1 MAKKM
6 QLRLL
11 YTNANG
17 LYNKLSELCLIIE
30 AKNIDIICITETH
43 YHDEL
48 DLAEIEIPGYNIFTG
63 NRNFKLDQSTNTG
76 KVSEGGG
83 SVIYVHKD
91 ISIVE
96 GSYNQGLDSASVTIH
111 TDIGDILLGC
121 FYRSSSLNDSQNT
134 DFLNYFSSKTAGNVD
149 LEKIIV
155 GDYNCPNVSWLSE
168 NVAGP
173 INSTNKEIIVQQ
185 KLLVNIH
192 DAGLSWL
199 ITDEVTRRRKVGQ
212 TIQKSS
218 TIDKIFCSDN
228 SLVSECSVSQ
238 PLGKVIMCLL

>member
-91 ISIVE
+91 ISIV
-96 GSYNQGLDSASVTIH
+96 
-111 TDIGDILLGC
+111 
-121 FYRSSSLNDSQNT
+121 
-134 DFLNYFSSKTAGNVD
+134 
-149 LEKIIV
+149 
-155 GDYNCPNVSWLSE
+155 
-168 NVAGP
+168 
-173 INSTNKEIIVQQ
+173 
-185 KLLVNIH
+185 
-192 DAGLSWL
+192 
-199 ITDEVTRRRKVGQ
+199 
-212 TIQKSS
+212 
-218 TIDKIFCSDN
+218 
-228 SLVSECSVSQ
+228 
-238 PLGKVIMCLL
+238 